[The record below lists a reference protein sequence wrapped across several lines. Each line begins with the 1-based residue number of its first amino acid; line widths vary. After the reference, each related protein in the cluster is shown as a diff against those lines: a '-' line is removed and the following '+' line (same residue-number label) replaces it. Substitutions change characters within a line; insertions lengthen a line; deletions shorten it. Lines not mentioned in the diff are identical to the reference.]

1 MSQIVYCLMKY
12 NDKTANQVTQ
22 KTCDEDAIYNIGSI
36 RIIEHL
42 INLIF

>member
-1 MSQIVYCLMKY
+1 MVYYLMKY
-12 NDKTANQVTQ
+12 NDKTANLVSQ
-22 KTCDEDAIYNIGSI
+22 KTCDAVALYNIGSI